1 MDSRHVADLAQKYA
15 DASEKVKD
23 SEFAI
28 RNIAMRDISDWTG
41 SAREQFDQEFQDMLK
56 KYNWF
61 AQELLETSGQLNKA
75 ADLIEQKNDE
85 LAAAE
90 RAKELA
96 SINLSCKKPTTA

>member
-1 MDSRHVADLAQKYA
+1 MDSNHVTDLARKYA

-28 RNIAMRDISDWTG
+28 RNIAMREISSWSGKT
-41 SAREQFDQEFQDMLK
+41 REQFDQEFQDMLK

-61 AQELLETSGQLNKA
+61 AQELLETSGQLHKA
-75 ADLIEQKNDE
+75 AALIEQTNAE
-85 LAAAE
+85 IAAAE

-96 SINLSCKKPTTA
+96 SNNLSCKKPTTA